1 MTRDQTA
8 RLRFLEAAAFC
19 KRDASGGIGTL
30 GEKTLHAVLKHYCQ
44 PDGRFHE
51 VKVGRSV
58 ADIRDENGI
67 TEIQTRSFDRLR
79 PRLERFLPLGRVT
92 VVYPVAHSKFVLWLD
107 PMNGGVTKKR
117 KSPKQGAA
125 WDVLPELYKIS
136 AFLQHPNLSL
146 RVVLLDIDEYR
157 LLDGWSD
164 DRKKGSTRYERIPND
179 WLGEVR
185 IDGVEDWKRLL
196 PPDLPQE
203 FDSARFARCCKR
215 TRRFA
220 QTALRVLNEVG
231 AVERIGKKGNTFIY
245 KIGQ

>member
-1 MTRDQTA
+1 MNELQL

-30 GEKTLHAVLKHYCQ
+30 GEKTLHAVLKRYCQ
-44 PDGRFHE
+44 PDESRHE
-51 VKVGRSV
+51 VKIGRSV
-58 ADIRDENGI
+58 ADICDENGI

-92 VVYPVAHSKFVLWLD
+92 VVYPVARHKSLLWLD
-107 PMNGGVTKKR
+107 PVSGSVTKTR
-117 KSPKQGAA
+117 KSPKMGEP

-136 AFLQHPNLSL
+136 VYLQHPNLL
-146 RVVLLDIDEYR
+146 LQIVLLDVDEYR

-185 IDGVEDWKRLL
+185 IGAPEDWEQLL
-196 PPDLPQE
+196 PPGLPEE
-203 FDSARFARCCKR
+203 FDSAQFARCCKR
-215 TRRFA
+215 TRHFA
-220 QTALRVLNEVG
+220 QTALRVLNDVG
-231 AVERIGKKGNTFIY
+231 AVHRVGKKGNSY
-245 KIGQ
+245 LYHR